1 MELGKYLNG
10 KKLKKDF
17 TSKVY
22 ESFIH
27 PINYNWVI
35 YQLEDG
41 TFWIDTDQE
50 DDDSI
55 CTQLGW
61 SEAMGL
67 VL

>member
-1 MELGKYLNG
+1 MELGKYLAG

-17 TSKVY
+17 TSSLH
-22 ESFIH
+22 ESFVH
-27 PINYNWVI
+27 PENYNWVI
-35 YQLEDG
+35 YQLKDG
-41 TFWIDTDQE
+41 TFWLDINQD

-67 VL
+67 IL